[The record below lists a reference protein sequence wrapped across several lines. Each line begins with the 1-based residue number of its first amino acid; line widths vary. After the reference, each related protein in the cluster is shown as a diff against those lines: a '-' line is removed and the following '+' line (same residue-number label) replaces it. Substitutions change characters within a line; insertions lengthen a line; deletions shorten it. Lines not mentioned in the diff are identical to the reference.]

1 MPSISVG
8 ATLFNPDPSQYLPHR
23 RPFLLVDRIITLE
36 PGVCATGEVVVTA
49 GCGCFPPVLLL
60 ESMAQLGGIAAG
72 QQEGAGGVLAAI
84 ERGEL
89 PAAVAAGA
97 RLLISTRIVKSFGTL
112 HLVEGEVR
120 SEGKVI
126 ASATITLALGK
137 V

>member
-1 MPSISVG
+1 MPSISG
-8 ATLFNPDPSQYLPHR
+8 EATLFNPDPSHYLPHR
-23 RPFLLVDRIITLE
+23 SPFLFVDRIITLE

-89 PAAVAAGA
+89 PAAVPAGA
-97 RLLISTRIVKSFGTL
+97 RLLVATRIVKSFGTL

-126 ASATITLALGK
+126 ASATLTLAVGK
-137 V
+137 M